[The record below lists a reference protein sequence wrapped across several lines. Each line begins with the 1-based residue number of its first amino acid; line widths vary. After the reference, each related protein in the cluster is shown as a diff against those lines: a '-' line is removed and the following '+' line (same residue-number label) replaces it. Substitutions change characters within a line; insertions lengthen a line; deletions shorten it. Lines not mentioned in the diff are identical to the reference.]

1 MPFAIEIPLPLE
13 TSDLNPSGICAA
25 DCRLIRMVV
34 LLEAGPRCTGPVSLL
49 LLPPFSPLRISL
61 LLFHYSPFLPRSRRM
76 AGRCRNSPGP
86 FLAANVTL
94 LRSAKQTAAGR

>member
-25 DCRLIRMVV
+25 DCRLIRM
-34 LLEAGPRCTGPVSLL
+34 AVSPLGGRARWAVCP
-49 LLPPFSPLRISL
+49 LLPR
-61 LLFHYSPFLPRSRRM
+61 FLPHAFHSCYFTIRPSFRARSRRS
-76 AGRCRNSPGP
+76 AGRCGTSPGP